1 MGKVICVANQK
12 GGVGKT
18 TTVINLAASL
28 AAAQKKTLFIDFDPQ
43 ANATSGVGI
52 NKDEIEKTIYD
63 AIIGDVK
70 LSDITVDIE
79 PESLKGN
86 LRVVPASPDLTG
98 AEVELIHLEN
108 REWRLKEAISDIVN
122 EYDYIFIDCPPSLSL
137 LTVNALTAADSVLVP
152 VQCEYYAL
160 EGLGQLKRTIS
171 LIRQRIN
178 PELKVEGYLLTMF
191 DSRNKI
197 CHVVAN
203 ELKTYFSDEVF
214 ETIIYRNVRLAES
227 PSHGKPILLYD
238 IKSIGAQTYISL
250 AQEIIARN
258 GGERIEESYAG

>member
-52 NKDEIEKTIYD
+52 NKDEIKKSIYD
-63 AIIGDVK
+63 AIIGDVRIE
-70 LSDITVDIE
+70 DIVVEIE
-79 PESLKGN
+79 PEFLKGY
-86 LRVVPASPDLTG
+86 LKVVPANPDLTG
-98 AEVELIHLEN
+98 AEVELIHLDN
-108 REWRLKEAISDIVN
+108 REWRLKEAINDIVGD
-122 EYDYIFIDCPPSLSL
+122 YDYIFIDCPPSLSL

-203 ELKTYFSDEVF
+203 ELKTYYSEQVF

-227 PSHGKPILLYD
+227 QSHGKPILLYD

-258 GGERIEESYAG
+258 GGEIIEKSYVG